1 MKPAKKEED
10 VVYVGIDEPVSVR
23 RDILEASKSL
33 VRVLKGQH
41 GLKETRTTKHKLI
54 EDLRNKVTE
63 IGQLVAE
70 ARQMLPKMGMKLPE
84 EKEAKAPKPKIAAAK
99 TKPAS
104 IPRPRVEA
112 HIDKFEREIRDI
124 EEKLKSL

>member
-1 MKPAKKEED
+1 MKASKKEED
-10 VVYVGIDEPVSVR
+10 IMYVGIDDPVSMR

-41 GLKETRTTKHKLI
+41 SLRDARTIKHKLI

-63 IGQLVAE
+63 IGQLVAD
-70 ARQMLPKMGMKLPE
+70 ARQMLPKMEMQLPE
-84 EKEAKAPKPKIAAAK
+84 EKEIKVPKITAATK
-99 TKPAS
+99 TKEANA
-104 IPRPRVEA
+104 PRARIEP
-112 HIDKFEREIRDI
+112 HIDKFERELQDI

>member
-10 VVYVGIDEPVSVR
+10 VVYVGIEDPVSVR

-41 GLKETRTTKHKLI
+41 GLKEARTTKHRLI

-70 ARQMLPKMGMKLPE
+70 ARQMLPKMEMKLPE
-84 EKEAKAPKPKIAAAK
+84 EKEAKAPKLKVAAAK
-99 TKPAS
+99 TKAAS
-104 IPRPRVEA
+104 APKPRVEA
-112 HIDKFEREIRDI
+112 HIDKFEREIKDI